1 MLSPPLSPGLTWN
14 VLEAAP
20 PPSIAWHLLCGH
32 ECTSLCWGCGG
43 GERARAR
50 AGFAVAAGTFL
61 VGSAVH
67 QGIGEASGSSLG
79 RDPPSAGIL
88 PPQGACAALH
98 GLWGQWGG
106 AAPSPGEIRVPI
118 QPGLLSL

>member
-43 GERARAR
+43 GERAPAR

-67 QGIGEASGSSLG
+67 QGIREASGSSLG
-79 RDPPSAGIL
+79 RRRRKELVRREPVQPCTAS
-88 PPQGACAALH
+88 
-98 GLWGQWGG
+98 GG
-106 AAPSPGEIRVPI
+106 SGV
-118 QPGLLSL
+118 GLLPALVRFGSQSNLGC